1 MLSKLRVYWHN
12 YNRTCKTC
20 KTMLKLKKEKKI
32 PKKKKKIP
40 NRKEKQARILM
51 NMTWCDENNQKSR
64 IVTGCRG

>member
-1 MLSKLRVYWHN
+1 
-12 YNRTCKTC
+12 
-20 KTMLKLKKEKKI
+20 MLKLKKEKKI
-32 PKKKKKIP
+32 PKKKKKKIP